1 MKNIDGLMRTIRE
14 FKLILSDL
22 KAKYRKIGAFLVFPS
37 VKRLIEEMTEFE
49 KDNFLSF
56 LQNRSFSKLQA
67 QVNQYIKDMRQQIK
81 TLDVFLRNT
90 TNYLQSKFNYNPIDV
105 ASEKRNG
112 GNGTV
117 DGYLDIYDVFL
128 NVNHIDNPALLYET
142 VLREKIKRKK
152 RNIAKLNN
160 DIKKAESENSVN
172 KFINFLKKHD
182 PYSKKIQI
190 KPLYRSEKDIPKMG
204 MDKEILFIGKS
215 RKEQLIA
222 LINAKTEQMA
232 NCHKGRMS
240 IKDLIAYFEY
250 TALMIELLQLEKEN
264 AIQKLCKE
272 EFYILKAK
280 KFISILYEDNKV
292 KNESLVKEMDGLK
305 KGNIKLRVEIEKFRR
320 ELMMKMYA

>member
-142 VLREKIKRKK
+142 VLREKMKRKK

-160 DIKKAESENSVN
+160 DIKRAESENSVN